1 MATRHEPRRPAGV
14 CQTVLPDPGGA
25 NVSELTPD
33 ELLATTR
40 AVRRR
45 LDLDRPVPPDLVRQ
59 CLELAVQAPTGS
71 NQQDWHFVVVTD
83 ADQRAALADLYRQAY
98 AGYRASRAYAGNVEG
113 RSPERASTQQRVA
126 GSADHLAEHLHEVPV
141 HLVPCIR
148 RRVERPTAAVASLYG
163 SILPAVWSFMLA
175 ARTRGL
181 GTAWTTLHLVH
192 EREAAEVLGI
202 PYEEVTQVALV
213 PVAFHTGAR
222 FRPAPREA
230 LETVVSWDRWG
241 TAPQW

>member
-1 MATRHEPRRPAGV
+1 MEP
-14 CQTVLPDPGGA
+14 
-25 NVSELTPD
+25 TPD

-45 LDLDRPVPPDLVRQ
+45 LDLERPVSADLLRE

-71 NQQDWHFVVVTD
+71 NQQDWHFVVVAD
-83 ADQRAALADLYRQAY
+83 ADQRAAMADLYRQAY
-98 AGYRASRAYAGNVEG
+98 AGYRASRSYAGNVEG
-113 RSPERASTQQRVA
+113 RSPERAGTQGRVA
-126 GSADHLAEHLHEVPV
+126 SSADHLAEHLHEVPV

-202 PYEEVTQVALV
+202 PYEEVTQVALI
-213 PVAFHTGAR
+213 PVAFHTGAS
-222 FRPAPREA
+222 FRPAPREP

-241 TAPQW
+241 TPPQW